1 MLSSAA
7 PARPRVAEGCSVCRP
22 DTDAGKRNG
31 TGANGRARRVVRSV
45 AVNPPCPWD
54 VARTRR
60 ARRSGGARP
69 ARVARSPGR
78 VVTWG
83 VSPARRRSGEL
94 LTRGDVCPL
103 ARDRGWRLDRTG
115 RAPDLVIYPLEAE
128 RVPLGGP
135 LGRPC
140 SCRQSGA
147 GPLCSRGSVAWFLR
161 PIPRPT
167 QVFAPRSAAARIATV
182 HQFSWCSRIDNR
194 DLHQMSDNLLDL
206 LLDRLRATS
215 GNHAIQS
222 FLREVKDERSLK
234 RGELLVSGTKEQLLQ
249 HIRDAVNH
257 EHIAVRRLATLVA
270 HLEENGGQHIFLF
283 DLTPEGVEAL
293 NAESLRLAF
302 PPMADLTP
310 DMYSAKPAQP
320 RIYFQHRSD
329 ALVVKQ
335 IRTSTFWKKDE
346 ERSFD
351 RPTERAVVT
360 VLRESRAVNL
370 FRVCPRDQHAEI
382 RIDRLSGYVRDK
394 DMEEHFLTF
403 LRDLL
408 PVLNPTLHVTPTRIW
423 QGFSD
428 IIRSRDDTF
437 MNTDFA
443 RAIR

>member
-1 MLSSAA
+1 
-7 PARPRVAEGCSVCRP
+7 
-22 DTDAGKRNG
+22 
-31 TGANGRARRVVRSV
+31 
-45 AVNPPCPWD
+45 
-54 VARTRR
+54 
-60 ARRSGGARP
+60 
-69 ARVARSPGR
+69 
-78 VVTWG
+78 
-83 VSPARRRSGEL
+83 
-94 LTRGDVCPL
+94 
-103 ARDRGWRLDRTG
+103 
-115 RAPDLVIYPLEAE
+115 
-128 RVPLGGP
+128 
-135 LGRPC
+135 
-140 SCRQSGA
+140 
-147 GPLCSRGSVAWFLR
+147 
-161 PIPRPT
+161 
-167 QVFAPRSAAARIATV
+167 
-182 HQFSWCSRIDNR
+182 
-194 DLHQMSDNLLDL
+194 MSDNLLDL

-215 GNHAIQS
+215 GNRAIQS

-249 HIRDAVNH
+249 HICDAVNH

-320 RIYFQHRSD
+320 RIYFQQRSD

-403 LRDLL
+403 LRDLS

-443 RAIR
+443 QSDSVNVNISNRRAGLRGQDVRAHVPYDLSSSGYARDTLKIHWLVDKLLTNWDEEDDPLTVHTILSRFGCNGDEYGKVYIGATISPEVLTSVTKRIRSFVPQTP